1 MADLGQNTITNRQAV
16 IDLIDESSGGGGS
29 TPTLA
34 QVLAAGNVLGSL
46 LSNEIYSNDELKYI
60 NITDAAIVSLSSNG
74 TNYTSEEVITPGSVT
89 HNCVDSDVQQS
100 TSVYQATDLAGIV
113 SLQYSNLSNITT
125 NRISVNAAECA
136 LLHENTGTPVSNK
149 FSVDILGFKL
159 AALSAYDDDDA
170 AILAG
175 LTAGYI
181 YQTTGS
187 GTIPYA
193 GLICV
198 VQ

>member
-1 MADLGQNTITNRQAV
+1 MADLGQNTVTNRQAV
-16 IDLIDESSGGGGS
+16 IDLIDESSGGGGA
-29 TPTLA
+29 PTLA
-34 QVLAAGNVLGSL
+34 QVLAAGNVLGDL

-60 NITDAAIVSLSSNG
+60 NINDSNIVSLSSNG
-74 TNYTSEEVITPGSVT
+74 TNYTSLEQITPGSIT
-89 HNCVDSDVQQS
+89 HNSVDSDAGQN
-100 TSVYQATDLAGIV
+100 TSIYQATDLAGIV
-113 SLQYSNLSNITT
+113 SVLNADLANITR
-125 NRISVNAAECA
+125 NRISVNNAECA
-136 LLHENTGTPVSNK
+136 LLHENEGSSISNK

-193 GLICV
+193 GVICV